1 MALWIFG
8 SSSAQDSAAHCS
20 KIAVGSAMAQWI
32 FSSSGEEDSHSW
44 LKFFLM
50 LSAAIKINNL
60 AILLKLAMPM
70 AEWILVA
77 AHVRGT

>member
-1 MALWIFG
+1 
-8 SSSAQDSAAHCS
+8 
-20 KIAVGSAMAQWI
+20 
-32 FSSSGEEDSHSW
+32 
-44 LKFFLM
+44 M

-77 AHVRGT
+77 ALLGVLELVDKAAVKAVFSGIY